1 MNIAFDRFRHPQ
13 KQGFQGGDLSDDH
26 WSPDEA
32 ARWALRRAREER
44 ARKRVRWI
52 AAAIVFTAFILAA
65 TVLLAQDNAELTRQA
80 AEQGDA
86 EAQYNLG
93 RMYANGEGVPQ
104 DDAEAARW
112 YRLAADQ
119 GDASAQYALAGMY
132 AYGRGVPQD
141 EAEAVRWYRLA
152 ADQGDAGAQFFLAGM
167 YALGQGVPKD
177 SVLAHMWFNIAGA
190 NGNASAREYRDILE
204 RDMTRDEI
212 SRAIELARTCMTS
225 DYKDCKP

>member
-80 AEQGDA
+80 AEQGAA

-93 RMYANGEGVPQ
+93 SMYADGRGVPK
-104 DDAEAARW
+104 DEAEAARW

-119 GDASAQYALAGMY
+119 GDASAQFM
-132 AYGRGVPQD
+132 
-141 EAEAVRWYRLA
+141 
-152 ADQGDAGAQFFLAGM
+152 LAGM
-167 YALGQGVPKD
+167 YALGQGAPKD
-177 SVLAHMWFNIAGA
+177 SVLAHMRFNIAW
-190 NGNASAREYRDILE
+190 SKWE
-204 RDMTRDEI
+204 RKRQRV
-212 SRAIELARTCMTS
+212 SGHS
-225 DYKDCKP
+225 

>member
-80 AEQGDA
+80 AEQGAA

-93 RMYANGEGVPQ
+93 SMYADGRGVPK
-104 DDAEAARW
+104 DEAEAARW

-119 GDASAQYALAGMY
+119 GDASAQFMLAG
-132 AYGRGVPQD
+132 AGRPQGLR
-141 EAEAVRWYRLA
+141 ARAHAVQHRLEQMGTQA
-152 ADQGDAGAQFFLAGM
+152 PESIGTFL
-167 YALGQGVPKD
+167 
-177 SVLAHMWFNIAGA
+177 SV
-190 NGNASAREYRDILE
+190 
-204 RDMTRDEI
+204 T
-212 SRAIELARTCMTS
+212 
-225 DYKDCKP
+225 